1 MDKEPVRLSKPS
13 ILVISIKEWK
23 SAAHRALSIVVT
35 CTLLLIALYKA
46 CRKFLISDKCFF

>member
-46 CRKFLISDKCFF
+46 CRKFLNTG